1 VSYLLDTC
9 ALSELPKAAPNP
21 GVVDWFH
28 ATRESVLYVSALT
41 LGELLKGIE
50 KLPDGRR
57 KQAIRQWFAEDVQ
70 DRFRRRVLTVDT
82 EVCLAWARISAAAE
96 RNGHPRPAID
106 SLLAA
111 TAVVHDL
118 TIVTRNLDD
127 FAHLPIRTLSP
138 WT

>member
-1 VSYLLDTC
+1 MRYLLDTC
-9 ALSELPKAAPNP
+9 VLSELPKTAPNL

-28 ATRESVLYVSALT
+28 ATRESILYVSALT
-41 LGELLKGIE
+41 LGELFKGIV

-57 KQAIRQWFAEDVQ
+57 KESIRQWFTEDVH
-70 DRFRRRVLTVDT
+70 DRFRRQILMVDT
-82 EVCLAWARISAAAE
+82 EICLAWGRISAAAE
-96 RNGHPRPAID
+96 RDGHPRPAID

-118 TIVTRNLDD
+118 TVVTRNLDD
-127 FAHLPIRTLSP
+127 FANLPIRTFSP